1 KALKINGKT
10 AVVADNGLKI
20 AEFNTEIQVR
30 KGVLPLPPPEGDK
43 KVSPPEGERRGVPLW
58 RGIKG
63 EDAYFDYDKLQLPL
77 LVRNFRPGDKFAP
90 LGMKGRKKLKD
101 LFIEK
106 KIPKRRR
113 GLIPILVSGDEI
125 IWVVGIRQA
134 VYGKIE
140 PETKKI
146 LKIEMQ

>member
-1 KALKINGKT
+1 MPYPTSQNA
-10 AVVADNGLKI
+10 
-20 AEFNTEIQVR
+20 
-30 KGVLPLPPPEGDK
+30 
-43 KVSPPEGERRGVPLW
+43 
-58 RGIKG
+58 
-63 EDAYFDYDKLQLPL
+63 AYFDFDKLEFPL
-77 LVRNFRPGDKFAP
+77 IVRNFRPGDKFTP

-125 IWVVGIRQA
+125 IWVAGIRQA
-134 VYGKIE
+134 GYGKIE

-146 LKIEMQ
+146 LKIGMC